1 MMLFG
6 EQCDQIKER
15 YLLHHNIMAFT
26 REQQAAI
33 DDATSRLAESQQPVE
48 SQRLRSA
55 AQGLTF
61 GFADE
66 IEAYIRSLGGDGPQY
81 EAIRDDIRRKLSAYQ
96 EANPTA
102 SIGYETLG
110 ALAPTALS
118 LLSGVGAGAGAGNI
132 ARLTG
137 QAGTL
142 ARRGTNVIPQAA
154 TLGGRLPRIG
164 RGAALGATYGG
175 LYGMGTAEG
184 SFDERLEQAKEF
196 ASTGSL
202 FGFGAQAVAGPLRF
216 VGGLALRPISQRLR
230 NVTGPKDLS
239 DIQTTLENHRKYV
252 YGQLD
257 NYENNLDANTL
268 NAALNKLKN
277 DAVEK
282 YNYQADLPRS
292 SSALQDLTTD
302 GFQDMEAIIRRG
314 QRKDI
319 PQSILNDLTKTQK
332 TINQL
337 SKQGISGKNLTE
349 ISKLRVKEQKILE
362 QIDAIPEQGISLKDL
377 QQLKIRLDKLY
388 RASTRGSSAEQPM
401 LLAMGDEIDKVV
413 KTMGDGSEIWTTA
426 KNLYRVEQNMQRI
439 ERAFDKAKRQTQAG
453 VNVDE
458 AGYYKRMAN
467 NLLNSSDANF
477 FEPEEIAL
485 LRQFV
490 EGNLVDNMLRQLGTY
505 APSSGNF
512 MRLMAVG
519 GAFAS
524 NGATIPFTILSQLA
538 KTTSNE
544 RMKNNANDLVK
555 EMLKANPKVLQEIGL
570 TARELDLPAYTATR
584 GLNRNIIQRA
594 SGPTVGTI
602 NELMNPQQEFTPEQ
616 EAAIADAKARLGQ

>member
-1 MMLFG
+1 
-6 EQCDQIKER
+6 
-15 YLLHHNIMAFT
+15 MAFT

-33 DDATSRLAESQQPVE
+33 DDATSRLEQSQQPVE

-61 GFADE
+61 GFSDE
-66 IEAYIRSLGGDGPQY
+66 IEAYIRSLGGSGPQY

-96 EANPTA
+96 ESNPTA

-184 SFDERLEQAKEF
+184 SFDERLEQAREF
-196 ASTGSL
+196 AGTGSL
-202 FGFGAQAVAGPLRF
+202 FGLGAQAVAGPLRF

-230 NVTGPKDLS
+230 NVKGPKDLS
-239 DIQTTLENHRKYV
+239 DIQKTIHDHTEYV
-252 YGQLD
+252 YKQLD
-257 NYENNLDANTL
+257 TYDNNLNSSTL
-268 NAALNKLKN
+268 NAALNDLKQE
-277 DAVEK
+277 ATAK
-282 YNYQADLPRS
+282 FNYQRDLPRS

-319 PQSILNDLTKTQK
+319 PQSLSDNLDQTRKK
-332 TINQL
+332 INQL
-337 SKQGISGKNLTE
+337 SKQGINNKNLKE
-349 ISKLRVKEQKILE
+349 ISRLKQTEENILK

-377 QQLKIRLDKLY
+377 QQLKIRLNKLY
-388 RASTRGSSAEQPM
+388 KASTRGSSAEQPM
-401 LLAMGDEIDKVV
+401 LLAMGNKIDDVV
-413 KTMGDGSEIWTTA
+413 KNMGDGSEIWKTA
-426 KNLYRVEQNMQRI
+426 KNLYRVEQNMERI
-439 ERAFDKAKRQTQAG
+439 ERAFDKAKRQAQAG

-458 AGYYKRMAN
+458 VSYYKRMAN
-467 NLLNSSDANF
+467 NLLNSSDAGF
-477 FEPEEIAL
+477 FNDDEIAL

-544 RMKNNANDLVK
+544 RMRNNANDLVK
-555 EMLKANPKVLQEIGL
+555 EMLKANPKVLEEIGL
-570 TARELDLPAYTATR
+570 TARELNLPAYTATS
-584 GLNRNIIQRA
+584 GLNRNIIQRS

-616 EAAIADAKARLGQ
+616 EAAIADATARLGQ